1 MLPISVT
8 ILTKNS
14 EKHLQA
20 VLEALRDFDE
30 VLIYD
35 TGSLDRTIEIAATF
49 PNVRIE
55 NAHFTGFGPTHN
67 EASARAKHD
76 WIFSLDSDEVLSSA
90 LLEELRHLPLRAG
103 MVASVPRK
111 NFYRGK
117 WIWGCGW
124 YPDRVVRLYNR
135 RETHF
140 SSAQVHEAVQC
151 HGLEV
156 RLLQGPLH
164 HYSYNS
170 VADFLQKMQIYTEL
184 FVEQNRGKRSSS
196 LLRAVFHGGFAFF
209 KAYILQGG
217 IFLGVEGL
225 EISLYNANTTFYKY
239 LKLWEANR
247 YRERVDE

>member
-14 EKHLQA
+14 EKHLQV
-20 VLEALRDFDE
+20 VLEALKEFDE
-30 VLIYD
+30 VLLCD
-35 TGSLDRTIEIAATF
+35 TGSLDRTLEIGAAF

-55 NAHFTGFGPTHN
+55 TLCFTGFGPTHN
-67 EASARAKHD
+67 EASALAKHD
-76 WIFSLDSDEVLSSA
+76 WIFSLDSDEILSPA
-90 LLEELRHLPLRAG
+90 LLEELRHVPLRRG

-135 RETHF
+135 RETEF

-151 HGLEV
+151 KGLHV
-156 RLLQGPLH
+156 HLLQGPLF
-164 HYSYNS
+164 HYSYDT
-170 VADFLQKMQIYTEL
+170 VADFLQKMQIYTQL
-184 FVEQNRGKRSSS
+184 FAEQNRGKRSSS
-196 LLRAVFHGGFAFF
+196 LFRAIVHGSFSFF

-217 IFLGVEGL
+217 IFLGVEGF
-225 EISLYNANTTFYKY
+225 EISWYNANTTFYKY
-239 LKLWEANR
+239 LKLWEMNR
-247 YRERVDE
+247 KKEGVDE

>member
-20 VLEALRDFDE
+20 VLEALKEFDE
-30 VLIYD
+30 VLLCD
-35 TGSLDRTIEIAATF
+35 TGSCDRTLEIGAAF

-55 NAHFTGFGPTHN
+55 KLCFTGFGPTHN
-67 EASARAKHD
+67 EASSLAKHD
-76 WIFSLDSDEVLSSA
+76 WIFSLDSDEILSPA
-90 LLEELRHLPLRAG
+90 LLEELRHVPLRLG

-135 RETHF
+135 RETEF

-151 HGLEV
+151 AGLHV
-156 RLLQGPLH
+156 HPLQNPLF
-164 HYSYNS
+164 HYSYDT
-170 VADFLQKMQIYTEL
+170 VADFLQKMQIYTQL
-184 FVEQNRGKRSSS
+184 FAEQNRGKRSSS
-196 LLRAVFHGGFAFF
+196 LFRAIAHGSFSFF

-217 IFLGVEGL
+217 IFIGVEGL
-225 EISLYNANTTFYKY
+225 EISWYNANTTFYKY
-239 LKLWEANR
+239 LKLWEIHR
-247 YRERVDE
+247 KKDGVDE